1 MWPAIGSA
9 ELLVTEVRGQRQ
21 AVMPDDA
28 VEMGMKTTDTQ
39 TELIDGSPSSEQDID
54 FKIVDEQQQQSSG
67 NKTERHL
74 NINCEKDINGLRS
87 IDDDASSGRRI
98 LFTPDSHSEAN
109 L

>member
-54 FKIVDEQQQQSSG
+54 FKIVDEQQQSSG
-67 NKTERHL
+67 SNIERRL

-98 LFTPDSHSEAN
+98 LFTPDSPEAK

>member
-21 AVMPDDA
+21 AMMPEDA

-39 TELIDGSPSSEQDID
+39 TELIDGSSPSSDQDID
-54 FKIVDEQQQQSSG
+54 FKIVDEQQPG
-67 NKTERHL
+67 ATNIERRL

-87 IDDDASSGRRI
+87 IDDDASSGHRI
-98 LFTPDSHSEAN
+98 LFTPDSPEAK

>member
-21 AVMPDDA
+21 AMMPEEA

-39 TELIDGSPSSEQDID
+39 TELIDGSSPSSDQDID
-54 FKIVDEQQQQSSG
+54 FKIVDEQQSG
-67 NKTERHL
+67 ATNSERRL

-98 LFTPDSHSEAN
+98 LFTPDSPEAK

>member
-54 FKIVDEQQQQSSG
+54 FKIVDEQQQSSG
-67 NKTERHL
+67 NNNERRL

-98 LFTPDSHSEAN
+98 LFTPDSPEAK